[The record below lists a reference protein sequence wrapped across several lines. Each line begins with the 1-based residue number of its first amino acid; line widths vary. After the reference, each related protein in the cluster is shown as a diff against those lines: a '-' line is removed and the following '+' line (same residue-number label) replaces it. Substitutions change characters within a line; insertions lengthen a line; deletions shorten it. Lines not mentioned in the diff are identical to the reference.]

1 MASER
6 SLGRFLLH
14 FLWGRNSRARWKHSQ
29 TAKDMFYRWEK
40 TDELLRE
47 CAVTGEPPQLF
58 NDIFCGYDYLNLVCN
73 GQINKYDSVL
83 MLSIDGAQLYE
94 SKQLDA
100 WIYIWILVDLA
111 PDKRYKIKNILPGG
125 VIPGPETPGDI
136 DSFLFPGLSHL
147 TALQKEGLPIWDAY
161 HKERAVSFLFL
172 LLILADSVAM
182 MELSGSVGH
191 HGRKGCRLLCG
202 LIGRNKVRGP
212 HYYPALLR
220 PFGFEDHPTSGH
232 PDIDVNT
239 LPIPDPDNYKTDL
252 FDVLSS
258 GSQREYE
265 RRRFN
270 TGISKPSIFSQIPRI
285 LSLPTCFPGDLM
297 HQPLINLA
305 TLLLDLWCK

>member
-1 MASER
+1 
-6 SLGRFLLH
+6 
-14 FLWGRNSRARWKHSQ
+14 
-29 TAKDMFYRWEK
+29 
-40 TDELLRE
+40 
-47 CAVTGEPPQLF
+47 
-58 NDIFCGYDYLNLVCN
+58 
-73 GQINKYDSVL
+73 
-83 MLSIDGAQLYE
+83 MLSINGAQLYE
-94 SKQLDA
+94 SKQSDI

-125 VIPGPETPGDI
+125 IIPGPETPGDI

-161 HKERAVSFLFL
+161 HKEHAVLFLFL

-182 MELSGSVGH
+182 MELSGLVGH

-212 HYYPALLR
+212 HYYPALLQ
-220 PFGFEDHPTSGH
+220 PFRFKDHCMSGH

-265 RRRFN
+265 RQQFN